1 MGAGR
6 MFPAQDP
13 EGNYIQ
19 VYYLYPQVLDLQKQM
34 GLQGFTPLLLP
45 AHLDVE

>member
-13 EGNYIQ
+13 DGNYIQ